1 MPDVSDVGS
10 LTPAACLFRGLGD
23 PTRLA
28 ILGHLAVGELRVRD
42 LTDRLELAQSTVSA
56 HLACLRDFNDGV
68 LCMRS
73 LEQRIGS
80 SGRYEWEFRLQREP
94 QAQES
99 VAWLDRF
106 TALARTNNVDPD
118 AVFAA
123 LGGRPV
129 LEPWSPAAT
138 SWQRA

>member
-1 MPDVSDVGS
+1 ILRAGTPPRDLPLVGWSASRRWRMTEES
-10 LTPAACLFRGLGD
+10 LTHVPALL
-23 PTRLA
+23 LQ
-28 ILGHLAVGELRVRD
+28 RVK
-42 LTDRLELAQSTVSA
+42 A